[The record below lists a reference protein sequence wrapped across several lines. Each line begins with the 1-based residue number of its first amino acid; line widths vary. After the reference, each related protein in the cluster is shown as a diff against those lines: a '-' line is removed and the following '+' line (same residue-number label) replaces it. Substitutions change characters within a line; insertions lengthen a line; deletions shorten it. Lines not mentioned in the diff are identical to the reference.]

1 MSRFRHAFSSA
12 PPLRESR
19 NLGALWTRA
28 KRHWIRRAMS
38 FVDNW
43 RGAALSKNGA
53 ESRSSRPEPK
63 GGINGAATWRQG
75 VNERRV
81 TGGVLVLLGAVAVI
95 EARRLAALR
104 EERVGGAAGGGD
116 TFPRIIGASVFPPG
130 RAALFIPPHAGRDC
144 A

>member
-1 MSRFRHAFSSA
+1 
-12 PPLRESR
+12 
-19 NLGALWTRA
+19 
-28 KRHWIRRAMS
+28 MS

-81 TGGVLVLLGAVAVI
+81 AGGVLVLLGAVAVT

-104 EERVGGAAGGGD
+104 EEMVAGAVASSSPGG
-116 TFPRIIGASVFPPG
+116 P
-130 RAALFIPPHAGRDC
+130 
-144 A
+144 